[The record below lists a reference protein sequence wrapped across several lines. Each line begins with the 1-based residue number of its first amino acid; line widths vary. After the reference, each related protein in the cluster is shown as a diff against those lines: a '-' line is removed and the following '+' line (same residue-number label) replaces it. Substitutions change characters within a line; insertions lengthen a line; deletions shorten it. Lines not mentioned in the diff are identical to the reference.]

1 MIIQKKVQE
10 RLSQFPFS
18 NIFTSYTE
26 ADNIKEY
33 LEPTKDECISALHDV
48 MGRVVGSAFSFCVD
62 IVHPNS
68 EDYTAIVSWVIYG
81 KVYLESISFSVI
93 LDFDDNIK
101 IEVKNN
107 FV

>member
-18 NIFTSYTE
+18 NIFTSYVE
-26 ADNIKEY
+26 ADNIKEHP
-33 LEPTKDECISALHDV
+33 EPTREECVSTLHDG
-48 MGRVVGSAFSFCVD
+48 MSRVFGSAFSFCVD
-62 IVHPNS
+62 VVHPNS
-68 EDYTAIVSWVIYG
+68 EDYIAIVSWVIYG
-81 KVYLESISFSVI
+81 KVYLESISFSII

-101 IEVKNN
+101 IEVNNN

>member
-18 NIFTSYTE
+18 NIFTSYVE

-33 LEPTKDECISALHDV
+33 SEPTREECVSTLHDGMSGV
-48 MGRVVGSAFSFCVD
+48 FGSAFSFCVD
-62 IVHPNS
+62 VVHPNS
-68 EDYTAIVSWVIYG
+68 EDYIAIVSWVIYG
-81 KVYLESISFSVI
+81 KVYLESISFSII

-101 IEVKNN
+101 IEVNNN

>member
-18 NIFTSYTE
+18 NIFTSYVE

-33 LEPTKDECISALHDV
+33 PEPTREECVSTLHDG
-48 MGRVVGSAFSFCVD
+48 MSRVFGSAFSFCVD
-62 IVHPNS
+62 VVHPNS
-68 EDYTAIVSWVIYG
+68 EDYIAIVSWVIYG
-81 KVYLESISFSVI
+81 KVYLESISFSII

-101 IEVKNN
+101 IEVNNN